1 MCNRAPQRVGMDVVH
16 EAAPAVDLHDR
27 DPLAIR
33 RFELGIAVDRD
44 LPQVESELVV
54 RRAHHAP
61 SRCAEV
67 AAGRRIEDDLG
78 YG

>member
-1 MCNRAPQRVGMDVVH
+1 MCNRAAQSIGMDVVH

-27 DPLAIR
+27 NPLSIR
-33 RFELGIAVDRD
+33 SFELGIAVDRD

-61 SRCAEV
+61 SRRTEV
-67 AAGRRIEDDLG
+67 AARRGVEDYFA

>member
-1 MCNRAPQRVGMDVVH
+1 MCNRAAQGVGVDVVH

-33 RFELGIAVDRD
+33 RFELGIAVDRY

-61 SRCAEV
+61 SRRAEV
-67 AAGRRIEDDLG
+67 AARRRIEDDFA